1 FALKERPRVSQWRID
16 GVSAP
21 QRKKLLD
28 DILKLKKHSELSDYT
43 IQNNINAIKKFYIE
57 KGFLN
62 VDVTTEQHNDTI
74 TVNNT
79 NFVILTFNVDTKD
92 KVRIKEVIFEGNKN
106 LSSEKLKK
114 SMKGTREK
122 TLVNLF
128 KSSKFKRDKYDED
141 KKLLIDYMN
150 SKGYRNASFLSDSLY
165 FLTPN
170 RVGLKIKIFEGDKY
184 YYRDITWTGNVKYT
198 KDQLNKLLNIRK
210 GEVYDK
216 KTMNN
221 RLGLDGESVMKGEVN
236 VSSIYKDDGHLAFHV
251 EPVETVI
258 AGDSI
263 DIDIRLSEGK
273 QYRVNDVRLSGNTH
287 TNDRVIRRELD
298 TRPGELYSQALI
310 VNSLRRI
317 SSMGHFTDKIIPDI
331 QPISDRLVDVKFVV
345 EERPSDQLELS
356 GGWGAGTF
364 VASVGI
370 TFNNVALRNFFK
382 KDAWRPY
389 PAGDNQKLSLRFQT
403 NGTYYR
409 SFQFSFLEPWLG
421 G

>member
-1 FALKERPRVSQWRID
+1 MRIKNALIYIALFVMSYGYTFAGGKSQVADTLFMTDYLTPKTYILKDVTVSGVNFVNPNLIIQSIGVVKGDTIELPGAYVTNAIQKLWSQNFYSDVKAYVTVDQDSAYLEFALKERPRVSQWRID

-184 YYRDITWTGNVKYT
+184 YYRDITWTGNVKY
-198 KDQLNKLLNIRK
+198 
-210 GEVYDK
+210 
-216 KTMNN
+216 
-221 RLGLDGESVMKGEVN
+221 
-236 VSSIYKDDGHLAFHV
+236 
-251 EPVETVI
+251 
-258 AGDSI
+258 
-263 DIDIRLSEGK
+263 
-273 QYRVNDVRLSGNTH
+273 
-287 TNDRVIRRELD
+287 
-298 TRPGELYSQALI
+298 
-310 VNSLRRI
+310 
-317 SSMGHFTDKIIPDI
+317 
-331 QPISDRLVDVKFVV
+331 
-345 EERPSDQLELS
+345 
-356 GGWGAGTF
+356 
-364 VASVGI
+364 
-370 TFNNVALRNFFK
+370 
-382 KDAWRPY
+382 
-389 PAGDNQKLSLRFQT
+389 
-403 NGTYYR
+403 
-409 SFQFSFLEPWLG
+409 
-421 G
+421 